1 MLLSLFQL
9 LKSFYFLTGLQE
21 LLEQSGSTE
30 EGERQWQNEVMLQE
44 TESQA
49 SNNTERDIEESAEE
63 ETNESNRDHKRP
75 RGRPKYN
82 GTFNAN
88 KEWSDEEIFLLIDA
102 WREIDQ
108 LYNVKHPKYHLKEE
122 RTKNLRL
129 LAEKLSE
136 KSIEATIPQINKKML
151 SHKNHFSSEKRKVE
165 ASSKKT
171 GCGVSDVYNGSSVVT
186 YFSRKITLP
195 HALPKQI

>member
-1 MLLSLFQL
+1 M
-9 LKSFYFLTGLQE
+9 
-21 LLEQSGSTE
+21 LEQSRRTE

-49 SNNTERDIEESAEE
+49 SNTTERDIEESGEE

-102 WREIDQ
+102 WRETDQ

-136 KSIEATIPQINKKML
+136 KSIEATIPQISNKML
-151 SHKNHFSSEKRKVE
+151 SLKNHFSSEKRKVIQKRRRHPKNLVLVYQKF
-165 ASSKKT
+165 AILNYSST
-171 GCGVSDVYNGSSVVT
+171 VT
-186 YFSRKITLP
+186 YFS
-195 HALPKQI
+195 

>member
-1 MLLSLFQL
+1 
-9 LKSFYFLTGLQE
+9 
-21 LLEQSGSTE
+21 
-30 EGERQWQNEVMLQE
+30 MLQE

-49 SNNTERDIEESAEE
+49 SNTTERDTEESGEE
-63 ETNESNRDHKRP
+63 ETNESNRDHKWP
-75 RGRPKYN
+75 RGRPKSN
-82 GTFNAN
+82 GTINAN

-108 LYNVKHPKYHLKEE
+108 LYNVKHLKYHLKEE

-151 SHKNHFSSEKRKVE
+151 SLKNHFSSEKRKVE